1 MKIYKLTFADLEHGK
16 VIAWKSNK
24 PEIRQL
30 RKQWKQKFPLRE
42 LVLTERIDV
51 PTRNKSELIDW
62 LNENEVR

>member
-24 PEIRQL
+24 PEIRKFC
-30 RKQWKQKFPLRE
+30 KQWKQKFPLRE

-51 PTRNKSELIDW
+51 PTTKPEFITW
-62 LNENEVR
+62 LNANAR